1 MSILDTLV
9 TDRTQADVDRV
20 DALSGKGLEGMTPAE
35 LAEYLAGMKGAYNAT
50 DLNRVTEAM
59 EYTAERLRSYG
70 YAIELAHAR
79 SWLATD
85 IPTPAQMDGYLADL
99 SALRHVLAVLPTTPV
114 VPPDMEG
121 LTYQEANDIE
131 KILADIDWLLTL
143 MAQSFRRCGNPTT
156 RGGARGLPTENCLQE
171 ITWAELDAKG
181 WSWAD
186 WDSKTWFQIRY
197 GR

>member
-1 MSILDTLV
+1 MSVLDTLV
-9 TDRTQADVDRV
+9 TDRTLE
-20 DALSGKGLEGMTPAE
+20 DALARNEKGIYTAKDMNRVGQAVEE
-35 LAEYLAGMKGAYNAT
+35 LAEIFRQRGYIVPVDPKTDWPDTAG
-50 DLNRVTEAM
+50 
-59 EYTAERLRSYG
+59 
-70 YAIELAHAR
+70 
-79 SWLATD
+79 
-85 IPTPAQMDGYLADL
+85 PTRPILQGYLANV
-99 SALRHVLAVLPTTPV
+99 STMRNILAMPSSTPP
-114 VPPDMEG
+114 VPASMRKFTWE
-121 LTYQEANDIE
+121 EANDIE

-156 RGGARGLPTENCLQE
+156 LGGARGLPTENCLQE